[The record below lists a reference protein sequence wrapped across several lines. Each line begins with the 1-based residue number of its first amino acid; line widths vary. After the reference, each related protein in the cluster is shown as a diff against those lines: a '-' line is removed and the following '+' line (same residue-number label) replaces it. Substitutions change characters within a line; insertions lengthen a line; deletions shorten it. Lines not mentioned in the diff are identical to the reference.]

1 MRRPFFIFGFLAV
14 AVLAVLNPDAV
25 SMVWEFLKGAAR
37 LLILSK

>member
-25 SMVWEFLKGAAR
+25 WAVWEFLKDTAR
-37 LLILSK
+37 LVLLGK